1 MKYYRPN
8 EQYLIENYELAK
20 KDNFKGWHLH
30 HRLELTLE
38 GEPALTHKDL
48 KRMGMYY
55 NRLYFEL
62 IYLKAG
68 DHSRLHLNNQPLKEE
83 TKSKIS
89 NTIKGKP
96 KSIQMRTKLSN
107 TLKGRKFTEE
117 WKHNLSESCKGRNKG
132 KPLSEINRLHKA
144 QAQQEIGVKYREY
157 KSNGGTMTYNEFRKS
172 IKKR

>member
-1 MKYYRPN
+1 MKYYRIN
-8 EQYLIENYELAK
+8 EQHLIENYEFAK

-38 GEPALTHKDL
+38 GEPALTYKEL

-55 NRLYFEL
+55 NRPYFEL

-68 DHSRLHLNNQPLKEE
+68 DHTRLHLKNQPMKEE
-83 TKSKIS
+83 IKAKIS
-89 NTIKGKP
+89 NTTKGRP

-107 TLKGRKFTEE
+107 KLKGRKLTEE
-117 WKHNLSESCKGRNKG
+117 WKHKLSESRKGKYKG